1 MSRFT
6 ACLLVLICVSA
17 FAQEELKISENAK
30 AYAEASVRFR
40 EAKIELLEEQMTAMR
55 KAKASKQQIA
65 AVKETLQKLQK
76 ADELPSLIM
85 YCGEMK
91 VGQMGVVMSKATD
104 VALIGNPDITP
115 LFRVI
120 NVLGK
125 DSAIVSCEDK
135 FTLILKGIDTTNFV
149 TRRNEYITDEF
160 IVTGTETYENV
171 SGGSTTAFVLEKFTE
186 REAAEAY
193 AKTLKKKKK

>member
-1 MSRFT
+1 MSRF
-6 ACLLVLICVSA
+6 AAYLLMLVFVSL
-17 FAQEELKISENAK
+17 FAQEETKISENAK
-30 AYAEASVRFR
+30 AYAEAALRFK
-40 EAKIELLEEQMTAMR
+40 EAKIELLQEQMAAMR
-55 KAKASKQQIA
+55 KAKASKQQMA
-65 AVKETLQKLQK
+65 AVKDTLQKLQK
-76 ADELPSLIM
+76 SDELPPLVM
-85 YCGEMK
+85 YCGDMK
-91 VGQMGVVMSKATD
+91 VGQMGVIMSKATD
-104 VALIGNPDITP
+104 VALVGNPDITP

-135 FTLILKGIDTTNFV
+135 FTLIVKGIDTTSFV

-171 SGGSTTAFVLEKFTE
+171 AGGSTTAFVLEKFTE
-186 REAAEAY
+186 RGAAEAY